1 MNGRVVGTVLALVFV
16 AAVYV
21 SGRMDGIEAE
31 RARFNELANKERTEH
46 AKKLS
51 EATNTIVAASRE
63 YDSVKSERDA
73 LAERLRKQLRAGG
86 KASAGGACEARVA
99 RMEKLVE
106 QLHGLVEKCDAGW
119 HGCAARKDALV
130 QAVK

>member
-1 MNGRVVGTVLALVFV
+1 MTGRVWGVLLALLFIVS
-16 AAVYV
+16 VYHA
-21 SGRMDGIEAE
+21 GRMDGIESE
-31 RARFNELANKERTEH
+31 RMKYNDLANKERIEH

-51 EATNTIVAASRE
+51 EATNSIVAASRE

-86 KASAGGACEARVA
+86 KTNSSGTCEARVA

-106 QLHGLVEKCDAGW
+106 QLHGLVERCDAGW
-119 HGCAARKDALV
+119 HGCASRKDALV
-130 QAVK
+130 KAVK